1 MVSWIAQHTVQTSVL
16 NPLVVID
23 LAAVPSQP
31 ALPRAP
37 PLSSQVTY
45 IPPPRK
51 RSGQGTDCRRE
62 HIQPG
67 RPKSFV
73 AEEGVDKSFP
83 QVKHSITSGRRSPL
97 SSSCVASE
105 FIPILFL
112 SIFCCCFLPSCFVL
126 DCITSIYFAGRG
138 HFSHV
143 FFPIAAVLRLIR
155 SLLCCCFFV
164 GVLGV
169 VIGVVVVYRCWD
181 GDE

>member
-1 MVSWIAQHTVQTSVL
+1 MVQTSVL
-16 NPLVVID
+16 NSLVVID

-31 ALPRAP
+31 ALPAPRAP

-45 IPPPRK
+45 IPPSAK

-67 RPKSFV
+67 RPKSFF

-126 DCITSIYFAGRG
+126 DCITSIYLAGRG
-138 HFSHV
+138 HLAMFFSRLLLYFGLLDLSFVVV
-143 FFPIAAVLRLIR
+143 FCGVSGR
-155 SLLCCCFFV
+155 SYRVCCCV
-164 GVLGV
+164 
-169 VIGVVVVYRCWD
+169 
-181 GDE
+181 